1 MLRGSGAAIGKA
13 RRLRRAM
20 SLPEVLLWREL
31 RKRPG
36 GLRFRRQHPA
46 GPYVLDF
53 ACLDARVAVEVDG
66 EGHGFGAN
74 PAHDEARDEWLIA
87 QGYRTIRIPAREILS
102 DLGAVVAFILD
113 QCQPLHH
120 AVRGPSATSQGQPL
134 HRPSDGPPPRTGEE

>member
-13 RRLRRAM
+13 RQLRRSM

-53 ACLDARVAVEVDG
+53 ACLDARVALEVDG
-66 EGHGFGAN
+66 EAHG
-74 PAHDEARDEWLIA
+74 
-87 QGYRTIRIPAREILS
+87 
-102 DLGAVVAFILD
+102 LG
-113 QCQPLHH
+113 CEPGS
-120 AVRGPSATSQGQPL
+120 R
-134 HRPSDGPPPRTGEE
+134 